1 MRKFLLGVFCGLILA
16 GLSVFV
22 IGFALIRWGGDRKPV
37 IDSNSMLMLKLE
49 GPVAE
54 VAPAE
59 MEIPFLE
66 RSNPPTMHELWTS
79 IRAAATDSRIRGIA
93 LMPRGMGIGWAKADE
108 LRSAL
113 IEFRKS
119 GKPVIAWLRSPSARD
134 YYLATAADKIY
145 LAEEDFLNLKGI
157 AAELTFFKGTLD
169 KVGVD
174 VQIEHAGKY
183 KDAGD
188 MFSRTSATPETRE
201 VINSML
207 DRIYGTLVQGIADG
221 RKKTPDE
228 VRALIDQGPFLA
240 ENAKQAGLID
250 GLLYEDQLMEE
261 LKRRNGNTDVKKLGY
276 RSYISEAMARSAKG
290 TTVALIA
297 GGGAIGR
304 GGSGGFGDEEAILSE
319 DFVKLLRQ
327 AREDNNVRGAIVRI
341 DSPGGDAL
349 ASDDIL
355 REMKLLSKKK
365 PVVISMSDVAASGG
379 YYIAATGDPIVAYP
393 NTITGSI
400 GVIYGKP
407 NLKPFYDKIGLT
419 KEIFSRGRYAAI
431 ESTYGPMSDAARAK
445 LREGIDATY
454 QGFLQRV
461 AEARRMKP
469 EQVEPV
475 AQGRA
480 WLGSQGRER
489 NLVDELGGFDKA
501 IEVFRTKAKL
511 GKDENIRLI
520 PYPPRRSFWTKF
532 FATSSDAVVE
542 SKVRAWLT
550 EYGITGIDP
559 VLLRGGMMRLM
570 PYSLD
575 FH

>member
-1 MRKFLLGVFCGLILA
+1 MRKFLLGIFCGLLLA
-16 GLSVFV
+16 GLSVFI
-22 IGFALIRWGGDRKPV
+22 IGFALIRWGGDRKPM
-37 IDSNSMLMLKLE
+37 IDSNSVLMLKLE
-49 GPVAE
+49 GPITE
-54 VAPAE
+54 VAAAD
-59 MEIPFLE
+59 MDIPFFD
-66 RSNPPTMHELWTS
+66 RASPPTMHELWTS
-79 IRAAATDSRIRGIA
+79 IRAAATDNRIRGIA
-93 LMPRGMGIGWAKADE
+93 LTPRGMGIGWAKTDE
-108 LRSAL
+108 LRAA
-113 IEFRKS
+113 IVEFRKS
-119 GKPVIAWLRSPSARD
+119 GKPVIAWLRSPNARD

-145 LAEEDFLNLKGI
+145 LAEEDFVNLKGL
-157 AAELTFFKGTLD
+157 AAELMFFKGTLD
-169 KVGVD
+169 KMGVD

-201 VINSML
+201 VVNSML
-207 DRIYGTLVQGIADG
+207 DRIFGTLVQGIADG

-240 ENAKQAGLID
+240 EKARSAGLID
-250 GLLYEDQLMEE
+250 GLMYEDQLIEE
-261 LKRRNGNTDVKKLGY
+261 LKKRNGGADLKKLNY
-276 RSYISEAMARSAKG
+276 RSYIPEALARSAKG
-290 TTVALIA
+290 TSVALIA
-297 GGGAIGR
+297 GDGAIGR
-304 GGSGGFGDEEAILSE
+304 GGSNGFSDDDAILSE
-319 DFVKLLRQ
+319 DFVKLLRRV
-327 AREDNNVRGAIVRI
+327 REDNNMRGAIVRI

-365 PVVISMSDVAASGG
+365 PIVISMSDVAASGG

-407 NLKPFYDKIGLT
+407 NLKPLYDKIGIS
-419 KEIFSRGRYAAI
+419 KEIFTRGRYAAI
-431 ESTYGPMSDAARAK
+431 ESDYGPMSEAARAK

-454 QGFLQRV
+454 QGFVRRV

-501 IEVFRTKAKL
+501 IEVFRAKAKL
-511 GKDENIRLI
+511 GKDENIRLV
-520 PYPPRRSFWTKF
+520 PYPPRRSIWAKF
-532 FATSSDAVVE
+532 LSAPSDSVVDRE
-542 SKVRAWLT
+542 VRAWMT
-550 EYGITGIDP
+550 RHGITGLDP

-570 PYSLD
+570 PYTID
-575 FH
+575 FR